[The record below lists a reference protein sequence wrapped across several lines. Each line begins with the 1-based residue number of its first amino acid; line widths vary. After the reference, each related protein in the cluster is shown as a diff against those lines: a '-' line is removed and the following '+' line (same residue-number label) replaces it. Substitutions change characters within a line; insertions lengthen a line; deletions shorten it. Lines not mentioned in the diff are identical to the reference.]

1 MKKLTASDISM
12 FRTPNL
18 GEQIKVNH
26 SRCSAGVD
34 TKQRLYIKRV
44 HGGILAYCHHCS
56 LGGFFPSKDKSGK
69 DLAKWLAS
77 DSTELPT
84 KTSEDIRTCYSNVIE
99 DGRNNPNNGTSK
111 WLIKYNFN
119 ISDFNYDFTGRLVL
133 PIANYNKE
141 LVGYQIRNI
150 DSSPKYVTTISDE
163 HKHTF
168 GGCWASSRIPTNN
181 VFITEDILSSYKLQS
196 TANKVNIPIKT
207 LALLGTKLSYTDETI
222 LRENKH
228 NAIVWLDNDKAGIS
242 AASRIID
249 RLSFLGI
256 RSMWVSEVDEPKK
269 VSEETIVFFL
279 RKFHGL

>member
-1 MKKLTASDISM
+1 
-12 FRTPNL
+12 
-18 GEQIKVNH
+18 
-26 SRCSAGVD
+26 
-34 TKQRLYIKRV
+34 
-44 HGGILAYCHHCS
+44 

-69 DLAKWLAS
+69 DLAKWLVS

-84 KTSEDIRTCYSNVIE
+84 KTSEDIRTCYSDVIQ
-99 DGRNNPNNGTSK
+99 DGRNNPNDGTAK
-111 WLIKYNFN
+111 WLTKYNFN
-119 ISDFNYDFTGRLVL
+119 FPSFNYDHTGRLVL
-133 PIANYNKE
+133 PIVNYNKE

-163 HKHTF
+163 HKTRF
-168 GGCWASSRIPTNN
+168 GGCWGGNSNFSSTVLVPN
-181 VFITEDILSSYKLQS
+181 VFITEDILSSYKLHDVAS
-196 TANKVNIPIKT
+196 KINIRIKT

-256 RSMWVSEVDEPKK
+256 VTKWVSEVDEPKK
-269 VSEETIVFFL
+269 VSEETIVSFL